1 MRWKRNKKINKI
13 GSRQTLYTQKMK
25 IFFII
30 NIMFSFQSWN
40 IINFDKLF
48 IFFIQREL
56 IIYFGWQFSL
66 LDEIDNDLGLVEKK
80 NKIK

>member
-1 MRWKRNKKINKI
+1 
-13 GSRQTLYTQKMK
+13 
-25 IFFII
+25 
-30 NIMFSFQSWN
+30 MFSFQSWN

-66 LDEIDNDLGLVEKK
+66 DEIDNDLGLVKK
-80 NKIK
+80 NKIKIRIIKQS